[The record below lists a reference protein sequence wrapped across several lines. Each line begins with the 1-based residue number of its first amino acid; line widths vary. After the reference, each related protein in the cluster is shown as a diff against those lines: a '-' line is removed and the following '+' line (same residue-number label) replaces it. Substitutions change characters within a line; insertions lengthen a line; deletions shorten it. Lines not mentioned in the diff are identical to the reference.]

1 MNNQGSNAMRFINAY
16 NSIDQTLRAVY
27 NFKRN
32 MSFNDMIRRAV
43 PLNSIVRRYEDK
55 LIDYARLRNAI
66 IHNSNDE
73 RVIAEP
79 HADVVEEFEK
89 IAGLLSEPPVAI
101 QEIASRNVLVL
112 DGDVSIKTAMA
123 TVAKSG
129 FKCLPI
135 CHNESIASVLTPS
148 RLIDFL
154 GNRVVDG
161 GDLDDYCERTPISAI
176 IDENDAEV
184 VFAIR
189 SVALTVEEALNLFQQ
204 RRKLQAIVITRTGS
218 NLESPVGILTV
229 ANIIDLNNVV
239 DDYNI

>member
-1 MNNQGSNAMRFINAY
+1 MSNSGSNAVRFINAY
-16 NSIDQTLRAVY
+16 NSVDQTLRAVY

-32 MSFNDMIRRAV
+32 MSFNDMIRRSV

-66 IHNSNDE
+66 IHNSSDE

-79 HADVVEEFEK
+79 HTDVVEEFEK
-89 IAGLLSEPPVAI
+89 IAKLLAEPPVAI
-101 QEIASRNVLVL
+101 QEIASKNVLVL
-112 DGDVSIKTAMA
+112 DSDVSIKTAMA

-135 CHNESIASVLTPS
+135 CQNETIASVLTPS
-148 RLIDFL
+148 RLMDFL
-154 GNRVVDG
+154 GSKIVDG
-161 GDLDDYCERTPISAI
+161 VNLDTFCDKTPISAI
-176 IDENDAEV
+176 INEDDAEV
-184 VFAIR
+184 VFVIR

>member
-1 MNNQGSNAMRFINAY
+1 MSEKGSNASRFINAY
-16 NSIDQTLRAVY
+16 NLIDQTLRSVY

-32 MSFNDMIRRAV
+32 MSFNDMIRRSV

-66 IHNSNDE
+66 IHNSSDD

-79 HADVVEEFEK
+79 HIDVVEEFEK
-89 IAGLLSEPPVAI
+89 IAKLLAEPPVAI

-112 DGDVSIKTAMA
+112 DSDVSIKTAMA
-123 TVAKSG
+123 TIANSG
-129 FKCLPI
+129 YKCIPI
-135 CHNESIASVLTPS
+135 CHNETIASVLTPN
-148 RLIDFL
+148 RIINFL
-154 GNRVVDG
+154 GEKITSGV
-161 GDLDDYCERTPISAI
+161 DLDDLCEHTRVSEI
-176 IDENDAEV
+176 INENDAEV

-189 SVALTVEEALNLFQQ
+189 SVNLTVEEALNLFQQ
-204 RRKLQAIVITRTGS
+204 KRKLQAIVITRTGS

-239 DDYNI
+239 EDYSI